1 DVLFA
6 SATEPHAWMLYSS
19 MRPSSGTTIALWR
32 PDQSLVASK
41 AGPRRLDRRVQRQQV
56 RLSGLRH
63 ACSPIKDFYQ
73 GVIA

>member
-1 DVLFA
+1 MMYFVTVNKGSSAFREDSDLLFA

-41 AGPRRLDRRVQRQQV
+41 AGPRVRQ
-56 RLSGLRH
+56 
-63 ACSPIKDFYQ
+63 
-73 GVIA
+73 